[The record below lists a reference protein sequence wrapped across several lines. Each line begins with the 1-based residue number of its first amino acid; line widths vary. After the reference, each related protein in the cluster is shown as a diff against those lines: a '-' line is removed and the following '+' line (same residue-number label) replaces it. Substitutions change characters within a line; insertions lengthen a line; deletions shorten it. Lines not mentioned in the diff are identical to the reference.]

1 MPALPEFFST
11 ETKNTLRL
19 TRGDDKKDTGVRSRK
34 ARRGLMTRPH
44 KTNRGTHGV
53 PPIGFIYQAMKKSEI
68 CPYRIISIHSGVI
81 YFTQRRKKS

>member
-1 MPALPEFFST
+1 MDGACFDTGTAEFFST

-19 TRGDDKKDTGVRSRK
+19 TRGDDKKDTGRK

-53 PPIGFIYQAMKKSEI
+53 PLLVLFIRQ
-68 CPYRIISIHSGVI
+68 
-81 YFTQRRKKS
+81 

>member
-1 MPALPEFFST
+1 MDGACFDTGTAEFFST
-11 ETKNTLRL
+11 ETKNTLSL

-53 PPIGFIYQAMKKSEI
+53 PLLVLFIRQ
-68 CPYRIISIHSGVI
+68 
-81 YFTQRRKKS
+81 

>member
-1 MPALPEFFST
+1 MKILHIAQYRMPIRWTGPVSIPALPEFFST

-19 TRGDDKKDTGVRSRK
+19 TKGDDKKDTGVRSRK

-53 PPIGFIYQAMKKSEI
+53 PLLVLFIRQ
-68 CPYRIISIHSGVI
+68 
-81 YFTQRRKKS
+81 